1 MYILAESSK
10 KKDENVYRFALI
22 ALRGELLE
30 RERDSFGISYTGY
43 LLLRKRGRER
53 ATNNK

>member
-10 KKDENVYRFALI
+10 KKDENVYRF